1 MIVAAFNLPVLTVSK
16 RLPQILFRCP
26 TNIELFRSLRHL
38 CKAVK
43 GEGVLDDFVTSQ
55 RKLSLQ
61 THLKKPVL
69 GEVDALVTQIGED
82 RMFGLSL

>member
-1 MIVAAFNLPVLTVSK
+1 MVIAAFDLPVLTLSK
-16 RLPQILFRCP
+16 RLPRIISRCP
-26 TNIELFRSLRHL
+26 TNIELFRSLRRL

-69 GEVDALVTQIGED
+69 GEVDVLVTQIGED